1 MPKVAVVMGSHKDF
15 SAVEPCIK
23 QLAALGIEVEARV
36 LSAHRTPEEAAAF
49 ARLAQENGIEVIIAA
64 AGKAA
69 HLGGVLA
76 AYTVLPVIGLPIAA
90 SDCMDGMD
98 ALLAIVQMPAGIPVA
113 TVAINGAQNAAL
125 LAAQILAVKYGD
137 IRAKLE
143 RNRTQMHDDVLMHDA
158 EIASRVAEI
167 VKGE

>member
-15 SAVEPCIK
+15 SAVEPCVK

-49 ARLAQENGIEVIIAA
+49 ARLAQENGIEVLIAA

-69 HLGGVLA
+69 HLAGVLA
-76 AYTVLPVIGLPIAA
+76 AYTVLPVIGLPISA
-90 SDCMDGMD
+90 SQLDGMD
-98 ALLAIVQMPAGIPVA
+98 ALLAIVQMPAGVPVA

-125 LAAQILAVKYGD
+125 LAAEMLSICDDELAARLDKLRRD
-137 IRAKLE
+137 MEAATLEKDRALREKLE
-143 RNRTQMHDDVLMHDA
+143 KESN
-158 EIASRVAEI
+158 
-167 VKGE
+167 

>member
-64 AGKAA
+64 AGYR
-69 HLGGVLA
+69 LSYRL
-76 AYTVLPVIGLPIAA
+76 YRPYRISYRRPL
-90 SDCMDGMD
+90 
-98 ALLAIVQMPAGIPVA
+98 
-113 TVAINGAQNAAL
+113 
-125 LAAQILAVKYGD
+125 
-137 IRAKLE
+137 RA
-143 RNRTQMHDDVLMHDA
+143 NPGCGSPD
-158 EIASRVAEI
+158 SRADSPE
-167 VKGE
+167 